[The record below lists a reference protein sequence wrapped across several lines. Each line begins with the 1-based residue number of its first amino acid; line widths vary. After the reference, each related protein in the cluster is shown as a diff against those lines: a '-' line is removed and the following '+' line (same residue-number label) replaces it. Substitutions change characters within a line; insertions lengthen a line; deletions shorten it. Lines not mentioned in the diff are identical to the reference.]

1 MKPAAPVTSVII
13 PCISVKLRA
22 ALRRKARANSIARAR
37 FYLQRTKW
45 TSLDFSSLG
54 TLCIRSPGVKAFQ
67 VAIPAG
73 KFASARRT
81 LWHRVR
87 LQLGVG
93 LLLAVAIP
101 YLVRLRQEIGNADL
115 ESLHNSLA
123 GTIVALV
130 GGYYAFRRVSYY
142 PGVRASYHILPTFA
156 VSYGLVLIAF
166 LFVRLDYSRLHFLT
180 SFLLCVFWYYVVY
193 FKLQRQQ
200 TLRIGIVPAGQ
211 VEHLLEIPDVQWV
224 MLSERTRSNPLD
236 AIVADLRADI
246 PDEWERFLA
255 DRALAGSLVMHV
267 KQMEESLTGR
277 VAIDHLSENN
287 LGSLIP
293 GIVYAKVK
301 RLGDL
306 GLAAIA
312 IPLLAPFMLLAI
324 LAIKLT
330 SRGPAL
336 FVQER
341 MGYQGQPFR
350 MYKLRT
356 MKVAEASDDP
366 RIAAITRDEDD
377 RVTRIGRPLRRYRID
392 ELPQILNIFK
402 GEMSWIGP
410 RPEAVPLS
418 LWYESELPFYRYRH
432 IVRPGITG
440 WAQVRQGHV
449 AEVGDVLWKLQYDFY
464 YIKNFSFWLDVL
476 ILART
481 ARTVLSG
488 FGAR

>member
-1 MKPAAPVTSVII
+1 
-13 PCISVKLRA
+13 
-22 ALRRKARANSIARAR
+22 
-37 FYLQRTKW
+37 
-45 TSLDFSSLG
+45 
-54 TLCIRSPGVKAFQ
+54 

-73 KFASARRT
+73 KFAHARRT

-101 YLVRLRQEIGNADL
+101 YLVRLRQEIGLAGFGEPDL
-115 ESLHNSLA
+115 ESLNNSLV
-123 GTIVALV
+123 GTIVALI

-142 PGVRASYHILPTFA
+142 PGVRASYHIFPTFA
-156 VSYGLVLIAF
+156 VSYGLVLVAF
-166 LFVRLDYSRLHFLT
+166 FFARLDYSRLHFLT
-180 SFLLCVFWYYVVY
+180 SFMLCVFWYYVVY
-193 FKLQRQQ
+193 FKLQRQH
-200 TLRIGIVPAGQ
+200 TLRIGIVPAGD
-211 VEHLLEIPDVQWV
+211 VRHLLEVPDVTWV
-224 MLSERTRSNPLD
+224 MLDAETKDHPHD
-236 AIVADLRADI
+236 AIVADLRADL

-293 GIVYAKVK
+293 GIVYAKIK

-306 GLAAIA
+306 VLAAIL
-312 IPLLAPFMLLAI
+312 IPLLAPLMLLVAVG
-324 LAIKLT
+324 IKLT
-330 SRGPAL
+330 SRGPIL

-341 MGYQGQPFR
+341 MGYQGHAFR

-356 MKVAEASDDP
+356 MKVGEEAEDP
-366 RIAAITRDEDD
+366 RLAAITRDEDD
-377 RVTRIGRPLRRYRID
+377 RVTSIGKYLRRYRID
-392 ELPQILNIFK
+392 ELPQIFNIFT

-418 LWYESELPFYRYRH
+418 RWYEAELPFYRYRH

-449 AEVGDVLWKLQYDFY
+449 AGVGDVLWKLQYDFY
-464 YIKNFSFWLDVL
+464 YIKNFSFWLDLL
-476 ILART
+476 IVART
-481 ARTVLSG
+481 ARTILSG

>member
-1 MKPAAPVTSVII
+1 M
-13 PCISVKLRA
+13 
-22 ALRRKARANSIARAR
+22 
-37 FYLQRTKW
+37 
-45 TSLDFSSLG
+45 
-54 TLCIRSPGVKAFQ
+54 
-67 VAIPAG
+67 AIPAG

-87 LQLGVG
+87 IQLGVG

-101 YLVRLRQEIGNADL
+101 YLVRLREEYGQPDL
-115 ESLHNSLA
+115 DSLNNSLV
-123 GTIVALV
+123 GTVIALV
-130 GGYYAFRRVSYY
+130 GGYYAFRRVSFY

-156 VSYGLVLIAF
+156 VSYGLALVAF
-166 LFVRLDYSRLHFLT
+166 LFARLDYSRLHFLT
-180 SFLLCVFWYYVVY
+180 SFTLCVFWYYVVY

-200 TLRIGIVPAGQ
+200 TLRIGIVPYGE
-211 VEHLLEIPDVQWV
+211 VENLFDIPDVQWAR
-224 MLSERTRSNPLD
+224 LTGNGEEADGCD

-255 DRALAGSLVMHV
+255 DRALAGTLVMHV

-277 VAIDHLSENN
+277 VAIEHLSENN

-293 GIVYAKVK
+293 GIIYAKAK

-306 GLAAIA
+306 VLAGIA
-312 IPLLAPFMLLAI
+312 IPLLAPFLLLIAI
-324 LAIKLT
+324 AIKLD
-330 SRGPAL
+330 SRGPIL
-336 FVQER
+336 FRQRR
-341 MGYQGQPFR
+341 MGYRGRPFT
-350 MYKLRT
+350 MIKLRT
-356 MKVAEASDDP
+356 MSTGDEAEDP
-366 RIAAITRDEDD
+366 RLAAITQDSDK
-377 RVTRIGRPLRRYRID
+377 RVTRIGKYLRRYRID
-392 ELPQILNIFK
+392 ELPQIVNIFT

-418 LWYESELPFYRYRH
+418 HWYEKELPFYRYRH

-440 WAQVRQGHV
+440 WAQVKQGHV

-464 YIKNFSFWLDVL
+464 YIKNFSFWLDLL

>member
-1 MKPAAPVTSVII
+1 M
-13 PCISVKLRA
+13 
-22 ALRRKARANSIARAR
+22 
-37 FYLQRTKW
+37 
-45 TSLDFSSLG
+45 
-54 TLCIRSPGVKAFQ
+54 
-67 VAIPAG
+67 AIPAG

-101 YLVRLRQEIGNADL
+101 YLVRLRQEVGHADL
-115 ESLHNSLA
+115 DSLNNSLV

-156 VSYGLVLIAF
+156 VSYGLVLVGFFFA
-166 LFVRLDYSRLHFLT
+166 RLDYSRLHFLT

-193 FKLQRQQ
+193 FKLQRQH
-200 TLRIGIVPAGQ
+200 TLRIGIVPAGE
-211 VEHLLEIPDVQWV
+211 VEQLLDIPDVHWV
-224 MLSERTRSNPLD
+224 TLTAPIKNEPYD

-255 DRALAGSLVMHV
+255 DRALAGNLVMHV
-267 KQMEESLTGR
+267 RQMEESLTGR
-277 VAIDHLSENN
+277 VAINHLSENN

-301 RLGDL
+301 RLWDL
-306 GLAAIA
+306 ALAAVA
-312 IPLLAPFMLLAI
+312 IPLLAPLLLVAAI
-324 LAIKLT
+324 VIRLT
-330 SRGPAL
+330 SRGPIL
-336 FVQER
+336 FIQER
-341 MGYQGQPFR
+341 MGYQGRPFR

-356 MKVAEASDDP
+356 MTMAAPVEDP
-366 RIAAITRDEDD
+366 RLAAITQDEDA
-377 RVTRIGRPLRRYRID
+377 RVTRIGRYLRRYRID
-392 ELPQILNIFK
+392 ELPQIFNIFT

-418 LWYESELPFYRYRH
+418 RWYESELPFYRYRH

-464 YIKNFSFWLDVL
+464 YIKNFSFWLDLL

-481 ARTVLSG
+481 FRTVVG
-488 FGAR
+488 GIGAR